1 VAVLPA
7 GQPLPPSNE
16 AHVDDVFV
24 PPSSGTA
31 PPVTI
36 EQYWVAE
43 SHWDDPQAN
52 GCPALVPASVDP
64 ALEEP
69 QAASDETTHAKAA
82 RPS

>member
-1 VAVLPA
+1 VLPA

-24 PPSSGTA
+24 PPSSSTT

-43 SHWDDPQAN
+43 SHWDDPQAK
-52 GCPALVPASVDP
+52 
-64 ALEEP
+64 E
-69 QAASDETTHAKAA
+69 
-82 RPS
+82 